1 MAKPIPDK
9 PESDIDRTITEQNQT
24 VTVATDSGAQR
35 KIGEDS
41 GMVEGGVRDMGA
53 TVATQRLHTQ
63 PKRPKPVTDSGNGQ
77 VAVVTDKLVT
87 DNRDANK
94 QRTYRN
100 VHADEIRER
109 DRLRK
114 AAKRAKPPE

>member
-1 MAKPIPDK
+1 
-9 PESDIDRTITEQNQT
+9 
-24 VTVATDSGAQR
+24 
-35 KIGEDS
+35 
-41 GMVEGGVRDMGA
+41 MGA